1 MDESIQLLQKI
12 ADNTAHDNSMWVAII
27 AGGAGVLGATLTALF
42 SYLIARKTQQTEE
55 KRLRASVVTTERL
68 RWLQDIR
75 QRLSHYFVQMD
86 MQYNYLHRPIPPG
99 EKAAYQE
106 TLDNFS
112 NEVNEQ
118 CNIIFLMLNPEKENQ
133 NNLRTAVQ
141 DGLRFIRECVK
152 MKNSG
157 SSSFDDN
164 LYKAIKQ
171 KAFDSLTIIGIETWD
186 RIKRLD

>member
-1 MDESIQLLQKI
+1 MDQSIQLLQKI
-12 ADNTAHDNSMWVAII
+12 ADNTARDNSMWVAII

-75 QRLSHYFVQMD
+75 QRLSHYFVRMD
-86 MQYNYLHRPIPPG
+86 MQYNYLHRPIPAG
-99 EKAAYQE
+99 EKATYQE

-133 NNLRTAVQ
+133 NNLRSAVQ

-152 MKNSG
+152 IKNAG
-157 SSSFDDN
+157 SSAFDDN